1 MNANWAMTAQCAA
14 CRWAQR
20 TEEDVRSLRYWL
32 GLAALVATASAPAH
46 RAPGSLTSI
55 EWNAQSGKTE
65 IVHRLH
71 SHDAELGV
79 GEIAGSADL
88 SVLSLEGRATIAL
101 YVEERFAI
109 ANGSKRL
116 PLDLVGAELVAD
128 HLLVYQEWPGRLPD
142 SIRVRDDIL
151 RDVFPAQINQVNI
164 ASDVGVR
171 TLVFAED
178 DGWRDFSFSSETG

>member
-1 MNANWAMTAQCAA
+1 MRGFRLWF
-14 CRWAQR
+14 
-20 TEEDVRSLRYWL
+20 
-32 GLAALVATASAPAH
+32 GLAALVTAASVPAH

-65 IVHRLH
+65 IVHRVH

-79 GEIAGSADL
+79 GEIIGVSDL
-88 SVLSLEGRATIAL
+88 SVLTLEGRASIAL

-109 ANGSKRL
+109 ASGGKRL

-128 HLLVYQEWPGRLPD
+128 HLLVYQERPGPLPE

-164 ASDVGVR
+164 ASNGIVR
-171 TLVFAED
+171 TLAFAGD
-178 DGWRDFSFSSETG
+178 DTWREFSAAGTD